1 MKKTSLLIFFLV
13 SLFYGQAQ
21 DITGTWYGRLTQI
34 DLRIVFHISEKDGS
48 YQTLLDSPDQGSK
61 DIPTGKTT
69 FDGTHLTIE
78 IPNLNAQYR
87 GEYSNGVIKGTFT
100 QHSTPLPL
108 DLSRQETIRK
118 RPQEP
123 KPPFPYYAEDLTFK
137 NPKAGITLAG
147 TLTLPQ
153 KEGKFPAVV
162 LISGS
167 GAQDRDEKLMG
178 HKPFWII
185 ADYLTRQG
193 IAVLRFDDRGFGQSG
208 GKFQNAT
215 SQDFAT
221 DVQAA
226 VDYLR
231 TRKEIQS
238 TQIGLIGHSEGGM
251 IAPMV
256 AANNPHI
263 AFIVSLAGVGT
274 KGSDLLVTQAVT
286 LTQAAGGGEEEEE
299 VKLAGTTLREASQ
312 IVINNPGQQAI
323 GKLDS
328 LYKKYFEIAPS
339 VQSLTPE
346 EKQNSI
352 RQAIARITDPWMR
365 YFLAYDPVP
374 VLAQVKCPVLALNG
388 EKDLQVAAREN
399 LEGMRDALQKGGNK
413 KVKIISFP
421 GLNHLFQEC
430 EKGTMDEYAEI
441 EQTFS
446 PEVLKVMGDWIK
458 EQTQKKK

>member
-13 SLFYGQAQ
+13 SLFYCQAQ
-21 DITGTWYGRLTQI
+21 DITGTWYGRVVQI
-34 DLRIVFHISEKDGS
+34 DLRLVFHISEKDGS
-48 YQTLLDSPDQGSK
+48 YQTLFDSPDQGSK

-69 FDGTHLTIE
+69 FDGTHLTID
-78 IPNLNAQYR
+78 IPNLNAQYK
-87 GEYSNGVIKGTFT
+87 GEYSNGEIKGTFT
-100 QHSTPLPL
+100 QHATPLSL

-123 KPPFPYYAEDLTFK
+123 KPPFPYYTEDLTFK
-137 NPKAGITLAG
+137 NPEAGITLAG

-274 KGSDLLVTQAVT
+274 KGSDLVVTQAVT
-286 LTQAAGGGEEEEE
+286 FTQAAGGGEED
-299 VKLAGTTLREASQ
+299 VRLAGTTLREASQ

-323 GKLDS
+323 SKLDS
-328 LYKKYFEIAPS
+328 LYKKYFDIAPS
-339 VQSLTPE
+339 TQSLTPE

-352 RQAIARITDPWMR
+352 RQAIARIADPWMR

-413 KVKIISFP
+413 QVKIISFP